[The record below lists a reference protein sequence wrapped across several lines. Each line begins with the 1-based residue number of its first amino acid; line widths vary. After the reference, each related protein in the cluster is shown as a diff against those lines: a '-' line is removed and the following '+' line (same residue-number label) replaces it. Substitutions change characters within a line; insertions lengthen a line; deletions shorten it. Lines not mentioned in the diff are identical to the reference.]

1 MRTKSYQVQSL
12 AHLKPKIKPK
22 ILTREIG
29 QNQLNRQKHRN
40 MIQSWDFIK
49 AIEIM
54 LS

>member
-12 AHLKPKIKPK
+12 AHLKSKIKPK